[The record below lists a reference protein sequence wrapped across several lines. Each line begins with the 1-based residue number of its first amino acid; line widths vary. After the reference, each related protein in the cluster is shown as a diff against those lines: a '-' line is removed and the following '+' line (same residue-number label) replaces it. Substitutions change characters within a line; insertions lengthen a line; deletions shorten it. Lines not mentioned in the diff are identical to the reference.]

1 MTEGSI
7 IPLFCIPVT
16 GAQSSALSLPKLSLE
31 FLFAVFINLIKCL
44 FKKKIAWENRIP
56 KEDVWGFSPAD
67 QQQAKILSA
76 TRFNGF
82 NWFICS
88 PNIFCS

>member
-16 GAQSSALSLPKLSLE
+16 GAQTSVLSLPKLSLE

-44 FKKKIAWENRIP
+44 FKKKKISWENHIP
-56 KEDVWGFSPAD
+56 KENVWVFSPCRPA
-67 QQQAKILSA
+67 A
-76 TRFNGF
+76 G
-82 NWFICS
+82 
-88 PNIFCS
+88 

>member
-31 FLFAVFINLIKCL
+31 FLFAAFINLIKCL
-44 FKKKIAWENRIP
+44 FKKKKKSAEKTTFQR
-56 KEDVWGFSPAD
+56 KMCGFFPCRPA
-67 QQQAKILSA
+67 A
-76 TRFNGF
+76 G
-82 NWFICS
+82 
-88 PNIFCS
+88 